1 MPRVMIGVSM
11 SVLNARLLAGVASL
25 ALSAFALPG
34 VASAA
39 SVYGASGIFTNRPCP
54 PEATSCVGQRNFVQY
69 HGGMSTEFSASATNI
84 PGGASTAAAVSF
96 GDGYLPQIKAA
107 STAGAETRT
116 GSSIVAF
123 RSFTYEGDAAI
134 DLAFEGVL
142 HYFTSG
148 DQEGGEIA
156 GDGLLNAKLTVLP
169 LSAIAHYSPST
180 DAFTLIGD
188 TSMYEADCGSGALA
202 SASANS
208 NGQSA
213 GEYNVTLGIT
223 QGCDGNALTMQ
234 KGDSFVLMVLMQS
247 ISNRGGFINAMN
259 TFTVK
264 YDVENTVYTGTTEK
278 VGLATLQQT
287 VSGAVPEP
295 GTWALMIGGF
305 GLAGAALRRRRAAL
319 AN

>member
-1 MPRVMIGVSM
+1 MPVM
-11 SVLNARLLAGVASL
+11 NARLLAGVASA
-25 ALSAFALPG
+25 ALCVFALPG
-34 VASAA
+34 TASAA
-39 SVYGASGIFTNRPCP
+39 STYGASGIFTNRPCP
-54 PEATSCVGQRNFVQY
+54 PGATSCVGPRNFVQY
-69 HGGMSTEFSASATNI
+69 LGGMSSEFSASANGI

-116 GSSIVAF
+116 GASVVAF

-169 LSAIAHYSPST
+169 LSAIAHYNAST
-180 DAFTLIGD
+180 DALALIGD
-188 TSMYEADCGSGALA
+188 TSVYEADCGSGALA

-208 NGQSA
+208 NGQSG
-213 GEYNVTLGIT
+213 GEYNVSLGIT
-223 QGCDGNALTMQ
+223 QGCDGNALTIQ
-234 KGDSFVLMVLMQS
+234 KGDSFVLVALLQS
-247 ISNRGGFINAMN
+247 ISNRSGFINAMN
-259 TFTVK
+259 TFTVQ
-264 YDVENTVYTGTTEK
+264 YDEENTVYTGTTEK
-278 VGLATLQQT
+278 VGLAALQQT
-287 VSGAVPEP
+287 VNGAVPEP

-305 GLAGAALRRRRAAL
+305 AGVGAALRRRRRL
-319 AN
+319 APS